1 MAKNTSVLLGDHY
14 ERFIKT
20 QVNTGRFTSA
30 SEVVRTALRLLEEEE
45 ERKIELLR
53 KALEAGEQS
62 GLAVPY
68 DGEKFRAEMMA
79 KVRIA
84 DAQD

>member
-1 MAKNTSVLLGDHY
+1 MSKNTSVLLGDHY
-14 ERFIKT
+14 QDFINT
-20 QVNTGRFTSA
+20 QVNSGRFTSV
-30 SEVVRTALRLLEEEE
+30 SEVVRAALRLMEEEE
-45 ERKIELLR
+45 ARKIAFLR

-79 KVRIA
+79 KYVHT
-84 DAQD
+84 DA

>member
-1 MAKNTSVLLGDHY
+1 MSKNTSVLLGDHY
-14 ERFIKT
+14 QNFIST
-20 QVNTGRFTSA
+20 QVKTGRFSSA
-30 SEVVRTALRLLEEEE
+30 SEVVRAALRLMEEEE
-45 ERKIELLR
+45 THKIKMLQ

-79 KVRIA
+79 KYVHT
-84 DAQD
+84 DA